1 MNKVALDRKAKWNT
15 WLCSSIY
22 EMGIIGIYII
32 QSYLI

>member
-15 WLCSSIY
+15 WLGFSIY